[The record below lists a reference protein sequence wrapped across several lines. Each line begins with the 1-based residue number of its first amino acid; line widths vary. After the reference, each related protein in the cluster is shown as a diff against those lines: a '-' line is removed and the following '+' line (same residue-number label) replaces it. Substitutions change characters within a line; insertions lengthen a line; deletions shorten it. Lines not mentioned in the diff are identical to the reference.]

1 MNIMNLNKP
10 QGNKD
15 GIDLFYHN
23 ICTNMCKMKV
33 ESPFQTLKKNDSKI
47 EDSYEWPNIQ
57 MWGKIV
63 TKLDQ
68 YSKWQTSNQ
77 YESIK
82 W

>member
-47 EDSYEWPNIQ
+47 EDSYE
-57 MWGKIV
+57 
-63 TKLDQ
+63 
-68 YSKWQTSNQ
+68 
-77 YESIK
+77 
-82 W
+82 